1 MSGLTIRMMPNR
13 ASCMD
18 PKIKTSSTKTDKMPL
33 KSVKILRSNIFTL
46 FNGILSVLVLLVLI
60 FGSIQDAL
68 FGIILIVNP
77 LIGIIQEIR
86 AKLTLDRLVLL
97 NAPRVH
103 AIRDGKIIEL
113 ATKEIVLDDLIELK
127 IGDQIVVDGE
137 VLVSESLEIDESLLS
152 G

>member
-1 MSGLTIRMMPNR
+1 MSGLTIRMMPNK

-33 KSVKILRSNIFTL
+33 KSVKILERKIFTL

-77 LIGIIQEIR
+77 FIGIIQEIR
-86 AKLTLDRLVLL
+86 SNLTVYRLVLL
-97 NAPRVH
+97 NAPRLH
-103 AIRDGKIIEL
+103 AITNGKKVKLASRDIH
-113 ATKEIVLDDLIELK
+113 LDDFKELR
-127 IGDQIVVDGE
+127 I
-137 VLVSESLEIDESLLS
+137 
-152 G
+152 